1 MGPGRYPIGIV
12 KRIEVDPSD
21 VRITTLGFGSDPA
34 PAGGPGAWLRRYRLR
49 LAGGLA
55 ILETLLWAFDVSKI
69 ALLAVA
75 AAAVAFHFLVTPR
88 VGSYTFRQVSW
99 VFAFAQALVAMGA
112 ILLVVF
118 TTLVAILIFGFLVL
132 LVIGGVA
139 ALLGDRR

>member
-1 MGPGRYPIGIV
+1 MGLGRYPVLIV

-21 VRITTLGFGSDPA
+21 IRITPLGYASDPA
-34 PAGGPGAWLRRYRLR
+34 PAGGPGRWLRRYRLR

-55 ILETLLWAFDVSKI
+55 ILETLLWAFNVSKI

-75 AAAVAFHFLVTPR
+75 VAAVAFHFFVTPR
-88 VGSYTFRQVSW
+88 IASYTFRQLSW
-99 VFAFAQALVAMGA
+99 VIAFAQALVAMGA

-132 LVIGGVA
+132 LVIGGLA